1 MYYLSQS
8 ARKKSSACM
17 HVYSVFFFQD
27 LPLVKSFSKVLLFA
41 NDRVQKPPRYNYSL
55 VAKTLHRLS
64 KSVSSFE
71 RPFNLLEHAAKLT
84 LLPYWEIQI
93 GI

>member
-1 MYYLSQS
+1 
-8 ARKKSSACM
+8 M

-27 LPLVKSFSKVLLFA
+27 LPLVKGFNKVLPFA
-41 NDRVQKPPRYNYSL
+41 IMIAFKDLLDIIIRWWQKRFTDL
-55 VAKTLHRLS
+55 TKA
-64 KSVSSFE
+64 SVSSFE